1 MEIQSKTGRGWLW
14 ICLAV
19 LVTVPGLFVRF
30 FALKQVEYDTPLW
43 GSFLFGLSV
52 IGAAFLLAWAT
63 EAAQADVPKALAIS
77 VMALIAVLPEYAVD
91 FALTFQAGSDP
102 AYQQFAVA
110 NMIGANRMIVGFA
123 WPLLVFIFALK
134 FRQRAIRL
142 GKGQRVEIGFL
153 LFAGLYSLI
162 IPIKGQIDF
171 IDFGVFL
178 GLFVLYSLR
187 LMKAE
192 VHEPELVG
200 PAKLLGDLARPKRI
214 GAVAALIL
222 FAGTV
227 IFLVA
232 HPFAVSLIETGT
244 RLGVD
249 QVFLLQWFAPL
260 ASEAPEIVIC
270 IIFTLRFM
278 AAEGLGALVA
288 SKVNQWTLLVGTLPL
303 VFSLGS
309 GTMRALPLSGT
320 YLENGQTQAF
330 NLAGPML
337 VTSAQ
342 TLLAVMVI
350 LSLRMTLGGAFLLFG
365 LLIAQFIV
373 PERIGTLDSECLFAG
388 IYLAIS
394 AGLAVIKVRH
404 FVPVLRSMVSP
415 GYVKAQTIEEEEE
428 KGLEVKAPGRF
439 VTTPKA

>member
-1 MEIQSKTGRGWLW
+1 MKGVQFNMKGWFW
-14 ICLAV
+14 IGLAV
-19 LVTVPGLFVRF
+19 AVTLPGLFVRF
-30 FALKQVEYDTPLW
+30 FALKYVEYDAPLW

-63 EAAQADVPKALAIS
+63 EAAQADVPKALALS

-91 FALTFQAGSDP
+91 FALTYQAGSDP

-142 GKGQRVEIGFL
+142 GQSQRVEIGFL
-153 LFAGLYSLI
+153 LIAGLYSLV

-171 IDFGVFL
+171 IDFVVFV
-178 GLFVLYSLR
+178 GLFVLYSVR

-200 PAKLLGDLARPKRI
+200 PAALLGNLPRPKRI
-214 GAVAALIL
+214 TAVLLMIL

-227 IFLVA
+227 IFMVA

-244 RLGVD
+244 NLGID

-270 IIFTLRFM
+270 IIFTLRYL

-309 GTMRALPLSGT
+309 GFARALPLSGT
-320 YLENGQTQAF
+320 YLENGQVQTF
-330 NLAGPML
+330 NLVGPML

-350 LSLRMTLGGAFLLFG
+350 FSLRMSLGGAFLLFG

-373 PERIGTLDSECLFAG
+373 PERISNLDSDYLFAAA
-388 IYLAIS
+388 YLVLA
-394 AGLAVIKVRH
+394 AGLAVLKFRH
-404 FVPVLRSMVSP
+404 FVPTLQSLVSP
-415 GYVKAQTIEEEEE
+415 TYVKSQTAAEESHFPATH
-428 KGLEVKAPGRF
+428 KLEH
-439 VTTPKA
+439 T

>member
-1 MEIQSKTGRGWLW
+1 MKGWFW
-14 ICLAV
+14 IGLAV
-19 LVTVPGLFVRF
+19 AVTLPGLFVRF
-30 FALKQVEYDTPLW
+30 FALKFVEHDMPLW

-52 IGAAFLLAWAT
+52 IGAAFLLAWAI
-63 EAAQADVPKALAIS
+63 EAAQADVPKALALS

-91 FALTFQAGSDP
+91 FALTYQAGSDP

-142 GKGQRVEIGFL
+142 GQGQRVEIGFL
-153 LFAGLYSLI
+153 LIAGLYSLV

-171 IDFGVFL
+171 IDFVVFV
-178 GLFVLYSLR
+178 GLFILYSVR

-200 PAKLLGDLARPKRI
+200 PAQLLGNLPRPKRI
-214 GAVAALIL
+214 SAVIL
-222 FAGTV
+222 MIIFAGAV

-244 RLGVD
+244 RLGID

-270 IIFTLRFM
+270 IIFTLRYL

-309 GTMRALPLSGT
+309 GFARALPLSGT
-320 YLENGQTQAF
+320 YLEDGQVQTF
-330 NLAGPML
+330 NLVGPML

-342 TLLAVMVI
+342 TLLAVMI
-350 LSLRMTLGGAFLLFG
+350 IFGLRMTIWGAFLLFG
-365 LLIAQFIV
+365 LLVAQFIV
-373 PERIGTLDSECLFAG
+373 PERLGSLDSEYLFAA
-388 IYLAIS
+388 IYLVIA
-394 AGLAVIKVRH
+394 AGLALLKLRH
-404 FVPVLRSMVSP
+404 FVPTLQSMVSP
-415 GYVKAQTIEEEEE
+415 NYVKSQTAAEESHFRGVH
-428 KGLEVKAPGRF
+428 KLEH
-439 VTTPKA
+439 T